1 MTSVQQDGS
10 RNAGIVAAGREVDEA
25 WDHRRQQLHA
35 EGVRYCLSAYT
46 DVHGVPRPRRCR
58 STTSRG

>member
-10 RNAGIVAAGREVDEA
+10 RNAGIVAAGRQVDEA
-25 WDHRRQQLHA
+25 WDRRREQLHA
-35 EGVRYCLSAYT
+35 EGVRYCLSAYV
-46 DVHGVPRPRRCR
+46 DVHGVRRRRPCR

>member
-25 WDHRRQQLHA
+25 WDHRRQ
-35 EGVRYCLSAYT
+35 
-46 DVHGVPRPRRCR
+46 
-58 STTSRG
+58 